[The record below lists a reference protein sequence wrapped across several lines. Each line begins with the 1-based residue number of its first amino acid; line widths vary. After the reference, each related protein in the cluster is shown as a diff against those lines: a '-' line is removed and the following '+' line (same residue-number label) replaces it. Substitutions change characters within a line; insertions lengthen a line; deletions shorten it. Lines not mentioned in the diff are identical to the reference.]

1 MAVRQGALP
10 RTALP
15 RTAAAA
21 TSSHRGRGA
30 QSPIRLRQE
39 VELVIVV
46 KQLDLKRVRQYNDR
60 TI

>member
-1 MAVRQGALP
+1 MAVRQG
-10 RTALP
+10 ALP

-30 QSPIRLRQE
+30 HSPIRLHQE

-46 KQLDLKRVRQYNDR
+46 KQLDLKRGRQYND
-60 TI
+60 